1 MTKTEG
7 YFEYKKLVKMLR
19 EKYGMVSL
27 LRFLAQSGEA
37 DGKGETNL
45 ERLLEFVR
53 DKRLLSQ
60 PTIEAMT
67 KFMGKKEDGK
77 AADDSEE
84 EKFDGQS

>member
-53 DKRLLSQ
+53 GQEVAES
-60 PTIEAMT
+60 
-67 KFMGKKEDGK
+67 
-77 AADDSEE
+77 ADNRGDDEVY
-84 EKFDGQS
+84 GQEGGR